1 MNFRFREQR
10 KSKIF
15 VLFVISLI
23 VIGSVLHFVCGK
35 LLYCNMTNSAV
46 RGLYAAAPN
55 QNLARGDY
63 VIVRLPEGI
72 ESLHVDAGFRLLK
85 RVRGFP
91 GESYT
96 VDEEY
101 LRTHGG
107 SYRIYHK
114 DGLPQLEAGTY
125 TIPDGTLLLL
135 NDTDDSFDSRYLG
148 TIESSQI
155 DKKVF
160 LLLSYEPFLK
170 LIGRGKI

>member
-1 MNFRFREQR
+1 MNFREQR

-15 VLFVISLI
+15 VLSVIFLTL
-23 VIGSVLHFVCGK
+23 IGSVLHLVCGK

-55 QNLARGDY
+55 QSLARGDY

-101 LRTHGG
+101 LRTHDD

>member
-1 MNFRFREQR
+1 MNFREQR

-15 VLFVISLI
+15 VLSVISLI
-23 VIGSVLHFVCGK
+23 LIGSILHFICGK

-101 LRTHGG
+101 LRTQDD

-114 DGLPQLEAGTY
+114 DGLPQLKTGAY
-125 TIPDGTLLLL
+125 IVPSGTLLLL

-148 TIESSQI
+148 TIEESQI

-160 LLLSYEPFLK
+160 LLLSYEPFLQ
-170 LIGRGKI
+170 LIGRDRK

>member
-1 MNFRFREQR
+1 MNFREQR

-15 VLFVISLI
+15 VLSVIFLTL
-23 VIGSVLHFVCGK
+23 IGSVLYLVCGK

-55 QNLARGDY
+55 QSLARGDY

-101 LRTHGG
+101 LRTHDD

>member
-1 MNFRFREQR
+1 MNFREQR

-15 VLFVISLI
+15 VLSVIFLTL
-23 VIGSVLHFVCGK
+23 IGSVLYFVCGK
-35 LLYCNMTNSAV
+35 LLYCNMTDSAV

-101 LRTHGG
+101 LRTHDD

>member
-1 MNFRFREQR
+1 MNFRKQR

-15 VLFVISLI
+15 VLSVISLI
-23 VIGSVLHFVCGK
+23 LIGSVLHFVCGK

-55 QNLARGDY
+55 QNLTRGDY

-101 LRTHGG
+101 LRTQDD

-114 DGLPQLEAGTY
+114 DGLPQLKTGAY
-125 TIPDGTLLLL
+125 IVPSGTLLLL

-148 TIESSQI
+148 TIEESQI

-160 LLLSYEPFLK
+160 LLLSYEPFLQ
-170 LIGRGKI
+170 LIGRDRK

>member
-46 RGLYAAAPN
+46 RGLYVAAPN
-55 QNLARGDY
+55 QQLARGDY

-101 LRTHGG
+101 LRTHDD

-148 TIESSQI
+148 TIEESQI

>member
-1 MNFRFREQR
+1 MNFREQR

-15 VLFVISLI
+15 VLSVISLI
-23 VIGSVLHFVCGK
+23 LIGSVLHFICGK

-101 LRTHGG
+101 LRTHDN

-125 TIPDGTLLLL
+125 TIPDETLLLL

-148 TIESSQI
+148 TIELSQI

>member
-1 MNFRFREQR
+1 MNFREQR

-15 VLFVISLI
+15 VLSVISLI
-23 VIGSVLHFVCGK
+23 LIGSVLHFVCGK

-101 LRTHGG
+101 LRTQDD

-114 DGLPQLEAGTY
+114 DGLPQLKTGAY
-125 TIPDGTLLLL
+125 IVPSGTLLLL

-148 TIESSQI
+148 TIEESQI

-160 LLLSYEPFLK
+160 LLLSYEPFLQ
-170 LIGRGKI
+170 LIGRDRK

>member
-55 QNLARGDY
+55 QSLARGDY

-125 TIPDGTLLLL
+125 TIPDETLLLL

-148 TIESSQI
+148 TIELSQI

-170 LIGRGKI
+170 LIGRDRK

>member
-101 LRTHGG
+101 LRTQDD

-114 DGLPQLEAGTY
+114 DGLPQLKTGAY
-125 TIPDGTLLLL
+125 IVPSGTLLLL

-148 TIESSQI
+148 TIEESQI

-170 LIGRGKI
+170 LIGRDRK

>member
-1 MNFRFREQR
+1 MNFREQR
-10 KSKIF
+10 TSKIF
-15 VLFVISLI
+15 VLSVISLI
-23 VIGSVLHFVCGK
+23 LIGSVLHLVCGK

-46 RGLYAAAPN
+46 RGLYAAAPD

-101 LRTHGG
+101 LRTHDD

-148 TIESSQI
+148 TIEESQI

>member
-1 MNFRFREQR
+1 MNFREQR

-15 VLFVISLI
+15 VLSVIFLTL
-23 VIGSVLHFVCGK
+23 IGSVLHLVCGK

-55 QNLARGDY
+55 QSLARGDY

-101 LRTHGG
+101 LRTHDD

-114 DGLPQLEAGTY
+114 EGLPQLEAGTY

>member
-1 MNFRFREQR
+1 MNFREQR

-15 VLFVISLI
+15 VLSVIFLTL
-23 VIGSVLHFVCGK
+23 IGSVLHFVCGK

-55 QNLARGDY
+55 QSLARGDY

-101 LRTHGG
+101 LRTHDD

-148 TIESSQI
+148 AIESSQI

-160 LLLSYEPFLK
+160 LLLSYEPFLQ
-170 LIGRGKI
+170 LIGRDRK

>member
-1 MNFRFREQR
+1 MNFREQR

-15 VLFVISLI
+15 VLSVISLI
-23 VIGSVLHFVCGK
+23 LIGSVLHFICGK

-101 LRTHGG
+101 LRTQDD

-114 DGLPQLEAGTY
+114 DGLPQLKTGAY
-125 TIPDGTLLLL
+125 IVPSGTLLLL

-148 TIESSQI
+148 TIEESQI

-160 LLLSYEPFLK
+160 LLLSYEPFLNS
-170 LIGRGKI
+170 

>member
-1 MNFRFREQR
+1 MNFRKQR

-15 VLFVISLI
+15 VLSVISLI
-23 VIGSVLHFVCGK
+23 LIGSVLHFVCGK

-55 QNLARGDY
+55 QNLTRGDY

-101 LRTHGG
+101 LRTHDD

-148 TIESSQI
+148 AIESSQI

>member
-46 RGLYAAAPN
+46 RGLYAAAPD

-101 LRTHGG
+101 LRTHDD

-114 DGLPQLEAGTY
+114 EGLPQLEAGTY

-160 LLLSYEPFLK
+160 LLLSYEPFLQ
-170 LIGRGKI
+170 LIGRDRK

>member
-1 MNFRFREQR
+1 MNFREQR

-15 VLFVISLI
+15 VLSVIFLI
-23 VIGSVLHFVCGK
+23 LIGSVLHFVCGK

-55 QNLARGDY
+55 QSLARGDY

-85 RVRGFP
+85 CVRGFP

-101 LRTHGG
+101 LRTHDD

-148 TIESSQI
+148 AIESSQI

>member
-1 MNFRFREQR
+1 MNFREQR

-15 VLFVISLI
+15 VLSVIFPIL
-23 VIGSVLHFVCGK
+23 IGSVLHFVCGK

-63 VIVRLPEGI
+63 VIVHLPEGI

-85 RVRGFP
+85 RVQGFP

-101 LRTHGG
+101 LRTHND

-114 DGLPQLEAGTY
+114 EGLPQLEAGTY

-170 LIGRGKI
+170 LIGRGKL

>member
-1 MNFRFREQR
+1 
-10 KSKIF
+10 
-15 VLFVISLI
+15 
-23 VIGSVLHFVCGK
+23 
-35 LLYCNMTNSAV
+35 MTNSAV

-101 LRTHGG
+101 LRTHDD

>member
-1 MNFRFREQR
+1 MNFREQR

-15 VLFVISLI
+15 VLSVIFLTL
-23 VIGSVLHFVCGK
+23 IGSVLHLVCGK

-55 QNLARGDY
+55 QSLARGDY

-101 LRTHGG
+101 LRTHDD

-114 DGLPQLEAGTY
+114 DGLPQLEEGTY

>member
-1 MNFRFREQR
+1 M
-10 KSKIF
+10 IF
-15 VLFVISLI
+15 LI
-23 VIGSVLHFVCGK
+23 LIGSVLHFVCGK

-55 QNLARGDY
+55 QSLARGDY

-101 LRTHGG
+101 LRTHDD

-114 DGLPQLEAGTY
+114 EGLPQLEAGTY

-148 TIESSQI
+148 AIESSQI

>member
-1 MNFRFREQR
+1 M
-10 KSKIF
+10 IF
-15 VLFVISLI
+15 LTL
-23 VIGSVLHFVCGK
+23 IGSVLHLVCGK

-101 LRTHGG
+101 LRTQDD

-114 DGLPQLEAGTY
+114 DGLPQLKTGAY
-125 TIPDGTLLLL
+125 IVPSGTLLLL

-148 TIESSQI
+148 TIEESQI

-160 LLLSYEPFLK
+160 LLLSYEPFLQ
-170 LIGRGKI
+170 LIGRDRK

>member
-1 MNFRFREQR
+1 MNFREQR

-15 VLFVISLI
+15 VLSVIFLTL
-23 VIGSVLHFVCGK
+23 IGSVLHLVCGK

-55 QNLARGDY
+55 QSLARGDY

-101 LRTHGG
+101 LRTHDDR
-107 SYRIYHK
+107 YRIYHK

>member
-1 MNFRFREQR
+1 MNSREQR

-15 VLFVISLI
+15 VLSVIFLTL
-23 VIGSVLHFVCGK
+23 IGSVLHLVCGK

-55 QNLARGDY
+55 QSLARGDY

-85 RVRGFP
+85 RIRGFP

-101 LRTHGG
+101 LRTHDD

>member
-1 MNFRFREQR
+1 MNFREQR

-15 VLFVISLI
+15 VLSVIFLTL
-23 VIGSVLHFVCGK
+23 IGSVLHFICGK
-35 LLYCNMTNSAV
+35 LLYCNMTDSAV

-55 QNLARGDY
+55 QSLARGDY

-85 RVRGFP
+85 RIRGFP

-101 LRTHGG
+101 LRTHDD

>member
-1 MNFRFREQR
+1 MNFREQR

-15 VLFVISLI
+15 VLSVISLI
-23 VIGSVLHFVCGK
+23 LIGSVLHFICGK

-101 LRTHGG
+101 LRTQDD

-114 DGLPQLEAGTY
+114 DGLPQLKTGAY
-125 TIPDGTLLLL
+125 IVPSGTLLLL

-148 TIESSQI
+148 TIEESQI

-160 LLLSYEPFLK
+160 LLLSYEPFLQ
-170 LIGRGKI
+170 LIGRDRK

>member
-101 LRTHGG
+101 LRTHDD

-114 DGLPQLEAGTY
+114 DGLPQLEVGTY

-148 TIESSQI
+148 AIESSQI

-160 LLLSYEPFLK
+160 LLLSYEPFLQ
-170 LIGRGKI
+170 LIGRDRK

>member
-1 MNFRFREQR
+1 MNFREQR

-15 VLFVISLI
+15 VLSVIFLI
-23 VIGSVLHFVCGK
+23 LIGSVLHFVCGK

-101 LRTHGG
+101 LRTQDD

-114 DGLPQLEAGTY
+114 DGLPQLKAGRCCYSMTPM
-125 TIPDGTLLLL
+125 IRLIRGILGQ
-135 NDTDDSFDSRYLG
+135 SKSRRLTRRYSCCCRMNHFCSL
-148 TIESSQI
+148 
-155 DKKVF
+155 
-160 LLLSYEPFLK
+160 
-170 LIGRGKI
+170 

>member
-1 MNFRFREQR
+1 MNFRKQR

-15 VLFVISLI
+15 VLSVISLI
-23 VIGSVLHFVCGK
+23 LIGSVLHFVCGK

-101 LRTHGG
+101 LRTQDD

-114 DGLPQLEAGTY
+114 DGLPQLKTGAY
-125 TIPDGTLLLL
+125 IVPSGTLLLL

-148 TIESSQI
+148 TIEESQI

-160 LLLSYEPFLK
+160 LLLSYEPFLQ
-170 LIGRGKI
+170 LIGRDRK

>member
-101 LRTHGG
+101 LRTQDDR
-107 SYRIYHK
+107 YRIYHK
-114 DGLPQLEAGTY
+114 DGLPQLKTGAY
-125 TIPDGTLLLL
+125 IVPSGTLLIL

-148 TIESSQI
+148 TIEESQI

-160 LLLSYEPFLK
+160 LLLSYEPFLQ
-170 LIGRGKI
+170 LIGRDRK

>member
-1 MNFRFREQR
+1 MNFREQR

-15 VLFVISLI
+15 VLSVIFLI
-23 VIGSVLHFVCGK
+23 LIGSVLHFVYGK
-35 LLYCNMTNSAV
+35 LLYCNMTDSAV

-101 LRTHGG
+101 LRTHDD

-148 TIESSQI
+148 AIESSQI

>member
-1 MNFRFREQR
+1 MNFREQR

-15 VLFVISLI
+15 VLSVIFLI
-23 VIGSVLHFVCGK
+23 LIGSVLHLVCGK

-55 QNLARGDY
+55 QSLARGDY

-101 LRTHGG
+101 LRTHDD

-114 DGLPQLEAGTY
+114 EGLPQLEAGTY

>member
-1 MNFRFREQR
+1 MNFKEQR

-15 VLFVISLI
+15 VLSVIFLTL
-23 VIGSVLHFVCGK
+23 IGSVLHFICGK

-55 QNLARGDY
+55 QSLARGDY

-85 RVRGFP
+85 RIRGFP

-101 LRTHGG
+101 LRTHDD

>member
-1 MNFRFREQR
+1 MNFREQR

-15 VLFVISLI
+15 VLSVIFLTL
-23 VIGSVLHFVCGK
+23 IGSVLYFVCGK
-35 LLYCNMTNSAV
+35 LLYCNMTDSAV

-101 LRTHGG
+101 LRTHDD

-148 TIESSQI
+148 AIESSQI

>member
-1 MNFRFREQR
+1 MNFREQR

-15 VLFVISLI
+15 VLSVIFLTL
-23 VIGSVLHFVCGK
+23 IGSVLHLVCGK

-55 QNLARGDY
+55 QSLARGDY

-85 RVRGFP
+85 RIRGFP

-101 LRTHGG
+101 LRTHDD

>member
-1 MNFRFREQR
+1 MNFREQR

-15 VLFVISLI
+15 VLSVICLI
-23 VIGSVLHFVCGK
+23 LIGSVLHFVCGK
-35 LLYCNMTNSAV
+35 LLYSNMTYSAT

-55 QNLARGDY
+55 QSLARGDY

-101 LRTHGG
+101 LRTHDD

-114 DGLPQLEAGTY
+114 EGLPQLEAGTY

-160 LLLSYEPFLK
+160 LLLSYEPFLQ
-170 LIGRGKI
+170 LIGRDRK

>member
-1 MNFRFREQR
+1 
-10 KSKIF
+10 
-15 VLFVISLI
+15 
-23 VIGSVLHFVCGK
+23 
-35 LLYCNMTNSAV
+35 MTNSAV

-55 QNLARGDY
+55 QNLTRGDY

-101 LRTHGG
+101 LRTHGD

-148 TIESSQI
+148 AIESSQI

-170 LIGRGKI
+170 LIERAKI

>member
-1 MNFRFREQR
+1 MNFREQR
-10 KSKIF
+10 TSKIF
-15 VLFVISLI
+15 VLSVISLI
-23 VIGSVLHFVCGK
+23 LIGSVLHFVCGK

-125 TIPDGTLLLL
+125 TIPDETLLLL

-148 TIESSQI
+148 TIELSQI